1 MGTTLDKLN
10 SVRNDLRLPSNYPY
24 LEEIA
29 EAAGTT
35 VAALS
40 RHIDDWIADYRR
52 TARVARCSA
61 KCRNLS
67 GRRARSTESPGRLSH
82 GQNTGDDM
90 GDFWSVV
97 APKRSEH
104 TRSDIAEELI
114 ERGDR

>member
-52 TARVARCSA
+52 NGPSGQVFGEVPQPERT
-61 KCRNLS
+61 LS
-67 GRRARSTESPGRLSH
+67 LFDRKP
-82 GQNTGDDM
+82 
-90 GDFWSVV
+90 
-97 APKRSEH
+97 
-104 TRSDIAEELI
+104 RSDIEEAARLAGLPVHNIAEELI
-114 ERGDR
+114 QRGDR